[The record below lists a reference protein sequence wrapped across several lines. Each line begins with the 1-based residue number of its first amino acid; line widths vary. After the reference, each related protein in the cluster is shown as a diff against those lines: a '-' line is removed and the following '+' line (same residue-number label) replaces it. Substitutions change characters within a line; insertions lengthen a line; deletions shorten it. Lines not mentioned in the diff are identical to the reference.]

1 MERRSSNLSRP
12 CSLGAHHNNLAGVN
26 SSAGMQAPSP
36 ERRRQRFTLF
46 GAIVFLLSII
56 LLLSKISGWLTH
68 AEDIDNH
75 LVEGLRQVSAFAFAG
90 HYIHDVDAMI
100 LGQSP
105 TSANAGSLL
114 IALISALPQAMIDS
128 LSGGG
133 WAILGFFMA
142 LTLGTLLLW
151 DSIVKACGTSRTR
164 VHWHLVDVCAKCL
177 CRLIGK
183 ARENFYEV
191 AAA

>member
-1 MERRSSNLSRP
+1 M
-12 CSLGAHHNNLAGVN
+12 
-26 SSAGMQAPSP
+26 
-36 ERRRQRFTLF
+36 
-46 GAIVFLLSII
+46 SII

-114 IALISALPQAMIDS
+114 IALIFALPQAMIDS

-133 WAILGFFMA
+133 
-142 LTLGTLLLW
+142 
-151 DSIVKACGTSRTR
+151 
-164 VHWHLVDVCAKCL
+164 
-177 CRLIGK
+177 
-183 ARENFYEV
+183 
-191 AAA
+191 